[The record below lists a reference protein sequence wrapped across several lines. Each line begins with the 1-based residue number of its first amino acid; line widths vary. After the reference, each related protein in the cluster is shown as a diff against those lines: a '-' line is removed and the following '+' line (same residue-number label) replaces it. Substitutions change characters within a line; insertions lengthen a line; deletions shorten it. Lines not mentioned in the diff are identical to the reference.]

1 MNIDTLVS
9 ELEKDHQKELD
20 KVRKDLA
27 FENWKDRQEHLEFV
41 KSVWACMT
49 IIDPWYVGLFDS
61 CPDEKTILSRLNVLF
76 KEDKKRR
83 KIIQKIAKVFELEE
97 EVREEEIPKIAKK
110 VVDEKEIA
118 EDKRQ
123 EAEDN
128 KRELLQ
134 EHSDQLADLKRE
146 LEPTKTK
153 AEIVMEKIDDLQ
165 ENTQEKLEEVK
176 SEQLEKEKKCSQEK

>member
-9 ELEKDHQKELD
+9 ELEKDHQKKID

-41 KSVWACMT
+41 KAVWDLT
-49 IIDPWYVGLFDS
+49 STFDPWYTGLFDKM
-61 CPDEKTILSRLNVLF
+61 PTEKVLLTRLNVLF

-123 EAEDN
+123 EAEDQ
-128 KRELLQ
+128 KRESAEKHL
-134 EHSDQLADLKRE
+134 EQLDEIKRDAQ
-146 LEPTKTK
+146 PAVSKNVQ
-153 AEIVMEKIDDLQ
+153 IIEKIDSFA
-165 ENTQEKLEEVK
+165 EKTSKELEEVK
-176 SEQLEKEKKCSQEK
+176 SEQLEKEKK